1 MKFNQAIHEMAQ
13 FEFGPR
19 GTKRETA
26 SANALEIAIVKAI
39 EKAFE
44 ISPELKAKFGAE
56 QEPFDIQITKQGPN
70 FRIVSNPEDGSK
82 SSTATYPMTYL
93 AKYIGNPKGMAM
105 VLLTR

>member
-26 SANALEIAIVKAI
+26 SANALEIAIVKA
-39 EKAFE
+39 FE
-44 ISPELKAKFGAE
+44 ISPELKLKFGAE